1 MKQGLPKRVEIHEV
15 VLRDGIQNEKKLIP
29 TEEKLRLIRELVS
42 CGVRRIEVSSFV
54 NRSLVPQMADAEA
67 LWKRI
72 ERKKGILYSALI
84 LSEGGLERAIRCG
97 VPHVGI
103 FVSASETHSRKN
115 SNKSV
120 SEALKE
126 AVRLIGMAQDAGM
139 KVRAGVMNAFGCAY
153 EGHVPVTRV
162 MKLVRAF
169 MKRGPDEICLADSS
183 GLANPVQ
190 MEEGAVAYR
199 REDGRRCR
207 SIASSA
213 QHAGAGVGEC
223 LRGARAGGH
232 DLRHV
237 HGRDGR
243 LPLHCRGTGQHRHGR
258 HRRHASFDGTENRD
272 RSRPP
277 CRDEPSLRK
286 GDGTDIPRSTHASQE
301 TGLLIRY
308 RQRPLQSIPSVRSVP
323 SFQNKSPFYKG
334 GKRGICLNNHAS
346 CLHPSPWS
354 LEKV

>member
-1 MKQGLPKRVEIHEV
+1 MRVRVYSGDNTMNQGLPKRVTIHEV
-15 VLRDGIQNEKKLIP
+15 VLRDGIQNERKIVP
-29 TEEKLRLIRELVS
+29 TEEKLRLIRELVA

-54 NRSLVPQMADAEA
+54 NRSLVPQMADAEM
-67 LWKRI
+67 LWERI

-84 LSEGGLERAIRCG
+84 LSEGGLERAIRFG

-126 AVRLIGMAQDAGM
+126 AVGLIDRAQDAGM

-153 EGHVPVTRV
+153 EGRVPVTRV
-162 MKLVRAF
+162 LKLVRTF

-190 MEEGAVAYR
+190 VEESTDARPAGDSR
-199 REDGRRCR
+199 RR
-207 SIASSA
+207 SIASLA

-223 LRGARAGGH
+223 LRGARAGGI

-237 HGRDGR
+237 HGWAGR
-243 LPLHCRGTGQHRHGR
+243 LPLHCRGTGQHRYGR
-258 HRRHASFDGTENRD
+258 HRRYASRDGAENRD

-277 CRDEPSLRK
+277 CRDEPSLRE
-286 GDGTDIPRSTHASQE
+286 GDGANIPRSTHASKKP
-301 TGLLIRY
+301 G
-308 RQRPLQSIPSVRSVP
+308 
-323 SFQNKSPFYKG
+323 
-334 GKRGICLNNHAS
+334 C
-346 CLHPSPWS
+346 
-354 LEKV
+354 